1 MHPVSA
7 IRIWEH
13 GPHGPIHQALADS
26 MAYRVHQET
35 LRKVSVLILAVGL
48 MILMGLMINGDLHS
62 GSRDLIRLFDS
73 PAVPESPWSMV
84 WKGIA

>member
-13 GPHGPIHQALADS
+13 GHHGTLHQEH
-26 MAYRVHQET
+26 AYTILHRIPEET
-35 LRKVSVLILAVGL
+35 LRRVAVMILAVGL
-48 MILMGLMINGDLHS
+48 MILMGLMITGDIHL
-62 GSRDLIRLFDS
+62 GPRDMIRLFDS